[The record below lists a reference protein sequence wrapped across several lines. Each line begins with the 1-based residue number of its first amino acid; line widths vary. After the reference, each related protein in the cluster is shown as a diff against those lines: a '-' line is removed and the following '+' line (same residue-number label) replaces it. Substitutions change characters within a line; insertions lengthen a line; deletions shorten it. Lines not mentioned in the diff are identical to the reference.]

1 MKLFK
6 KNKSTGTGANT
17 NAQST
22 NDSSTPAKARIYN
35 LIIVDESG
43 SMSHLRNVTLSG
55 INETIDTIREA
66 QKKFADTQIHTL
78 SLVTFDSNG
87 NRPPVR
93 AVIYNEPIARV
104 ENFTNYQPYGCTPL
118 YDAMGQSLSTL
129 YNAIKDDPDA
139 TAVVTVMTDGM
150 ENSSTE
156 WNAHDLRKLI
166 EKLKEEGWS
175 FSYMGSAHDV
185 KQVTDLLSINNVVEF
200 SHDNLGAGNTWE
212 RECSSRNAYY
222 EKMNRMYGEGD
233 FSYERKMQEKRRF
246 AKEYYSDRVT
256 PNRIDHLE
264 ENEIFVFGSN
274 NLGKHT
280 GGASAY
286 AVQHFGAVIG
296 QAEGLQGQSYA
307 IPTVGDPH
315 QMAAAI
321 ERFVHF
327 AANHRELRFLVTP
340 IGCGNAGFTPEQIA
354 PLFADCIKLENV
366 ALPAPFWQVLG
377 LNMKY

>member
-1 MKLFK
+1 MTLFK
-6 KNKSTGTGANT
+6 KNS
-17 NAQST
+17 NAAAQQG
-22 NDSSTPAKARIYN
+22 NDNSSASKARIYN

-78 SLVTFDSNG
+78 SLVTFDSNS

-93 AVIYNEPIARV
+93 AIILNQPIERV
-104 ENFTNYQPYGCTPL
+104 QKFSDYHPYGGTPL

-139 TAVVTVMTDGM
+139 TAVVTVLTDGM

-175 FSYMGSAHDV
+175 FSYMGSAHNV
-185 KQVTDLLSINNVVEF
+185 KQVTDLLSIENVVEF
-200 SHDNLGAGNTWE
+200 SHDNRGAGNTWE

-222 EKMNRMYGEGD
+222 EKMSRMYRDENV
-233 FSYERKMQEKRRF
+233 SYDEKIQQKRRF

-256 PNRIDHLE
+256 PDRIDRLE

-274 NLGKHT
+274 ILGKHA

-286 AVQHFGAVIG
+286 AVRRFGAVMG

-321 ERFVHF
+321 QRFVRF
-327 AANHRELRFLVTP
+327 AATHPEMRFLVTP

-354 PLFADCIKLENV
+354 PLFAGCIKLENV
-366 ALPAPFWQVLG
+366 ALPATFWQALG
-377 LNMKY
+377 LTMQ

>member
-1 MKLFK
+1 MTLFK
-6 KNKSTGTGANT
+6 KNS
-17 NAQST
+17 NAAAQQG
-22 NDSSTPAKARIYN
+22 NDNSSAAKARIYN

-78 SLVTFDSNG
+78 SLVTFDSDS

-93 AVIYNEPIARV
+93 SIILNQPIESV
-104 ENFTNYQPYGCTPL
+104 QKFSDYQPSGCTPL

-139 TAVVTVMTDGM
+139 TAVVTVLTDGM

-156 WNAHDLRKLI
+156 WNAHELRKLI

-185 KQVTDLLSINNVVEF
+185 KQVTDLLSIENVVEF
-200 SHDNLGAGNTWE
+200 SHDDLGAGNTWE

-222 EKMNRMYGEGD
+222 EKMNCMYDEGNI
-233 FSYERKMQEKRRF
+233 SYEERKMRKRLF

-256 PNRIDHLE
+256 PDRIDRLE

-274 NLGKHT
+274 ILGKHA

-286 AVQHFGAVIG
+286 AVRHFGAVMG
-296 QAEGLQGQSYA
+296 KAEGLQGQSYA

-321 ERFVHF
+321 QRFVRF
-327 AANHRELRFLVTP
+327 AATHPEMRFLVTP
-340 IGCGNAGFTPEQIA
+340 IGCGNAGFTPKQIA

-366 ALPAPFWQVLG
+366 AIPATFWQALG
-377 LNMKY
+377 LTMQ

>member
-1 MKLFK
+1 MTLFK
-6 KNKSTGTGANT
+6 KNS
-17 NAQST
+17 NAAAQQG
-22 NDSSTPAKARIYN
+22 NDNSSAAKARIYN

-78 SLVTFDSNG
+78 SLVTFDSDS

-93 AVIYNEPIARV
+93 AIIYNEPIARV
-104 ENFTNYQPYGCTPL
+104 KNFTNYQPSGCTPL
-118 YDAMGQSLSTL
+118 YDALGQSLSTL

-139 TAVVTVMTDGM
+139 TAVVTVLTDGM

-185 KQVTDLLSINNVVEF
+185 KQVTDLLSIENVVEF
-200 SHDNLGAGNTWE
+200 SHDDLGAGNTWE

-222 EKMNRMYGEGD
+222 EKMSRMYRDENV
-233 FSYERKMQEKRRF
+233 SYDEKIQQKRRF

-256 PNRIDHLE
+256 PERIDRLE

-274 NLGKHT
+274 ILGKHA

-286 AVQHFGAVIG
+286 AVRRFGAVMG

-321 ERFVHF
+321 QRFVRF
-327 AANHRELRFLVTP
+327 AATHPEMRFLVTP

-354 PLFADCIKLENV
+354 PLFAGCIKLENV
-366 ALPAPFWQVLG
+366 ALPATFWQALG
-377 LNMKY
+377 LTMQ